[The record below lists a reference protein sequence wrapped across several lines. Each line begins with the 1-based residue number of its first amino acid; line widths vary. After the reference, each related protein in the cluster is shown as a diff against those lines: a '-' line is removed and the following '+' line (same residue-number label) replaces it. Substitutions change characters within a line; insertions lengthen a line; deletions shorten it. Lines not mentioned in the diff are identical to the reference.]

1 MEIIYIFFIES
12 TQTNEQFGWQWDD
25 IDEKARIL
33 QHGATAQKK
42 EPSAKGC
49 RRIIRWESRARY
61 RLPLSIRKKVKQYN
75 HLSWNLTQTC
85 KRRGLLNCNM
95 DDKTGVKFSLTKND
109 LIQVRKEKKVEL
121 LKETNQLLINTRFW
135 ATYMYL
141 DLCKKQTELLIDGYT
156 TEVQRLQCIVWKIAR
171 NSPFLV
177 FLTKAEFC
185 EKRRKVGRRWMH
197 WRRLLITPT
206 LFKKKDKLYNSSS

>member
-12 TQTNEQFGWQWDD
+12 TQTNEQLGWQWHD

-42 EPSAKGC
+42 ELSTKDC
-49 RRIIRWESRARY
+49 RRIIRWESRTGY

-85 KRRGLLNCNM
+85 KRRGLVNCNM
-95 DDKTGVKFSLTKND
+95 DDKTDVKFSLTMND

-121 LKETNQLLINTRFW
+121 LKETNQLLINTRFG

-141 DLCKKQTELLIDGYT
+141 DLCKKQTELLIDKYI
-156 TEVQRLQCIVWKIAR
+156 TEVSHLQCIVWKIAR
-171 NSPFLV
+171 ISPFLV
-177 FLTKAEFC
+177 FPTKVEFC
-185 EKRRKVGRRWMH
+185 EKRRKVDRRWMH
-197 WRRLLITPT
+197 WRRLLITQT
-206 LFKKKDKLYNSSS
+206 LFKKKNKLYNSSS